1 MDSKDKTLAQARE
14 ALLAIT
20 WQMFDFMSQ
29 EDLHKSSEMRK
40 AHAAIMAINREL
52 KNARASD

>member
-1 MDSKDKTLAQARE
+1 MDSKDKTLEQARE

-20 WQMFDFMSQ
+20 WQMFGFMSQ
-29 EDLHKSSEMRK
+29 EDLYKSSAMRK